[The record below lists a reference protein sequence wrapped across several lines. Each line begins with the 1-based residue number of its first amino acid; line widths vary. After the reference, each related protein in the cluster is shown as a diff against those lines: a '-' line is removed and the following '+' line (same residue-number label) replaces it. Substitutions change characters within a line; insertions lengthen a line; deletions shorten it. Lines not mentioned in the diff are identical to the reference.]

1 MTCELFSKY
10 GGGLGIRTP
19 GRLQTYNGFQD
30 RRLKPL
36 SQSTNVLMLRII
48 VRPTDIASVM

>member
-1 MTCELFSKY
+1 MKIACNLILGKKKARTKYELFSKY

-30 RRLKPL
+30 RRLQPL
-36 SQSTNVLMLRII
+36 SQSTMF
-48 VRPTDIASVM
+48 